1 METMGMMPDVGEAGR
16 AFGDGAN
23 RPRLR
28 AIHRDEEKKKMTE
41 QELAEMPLESLL
53 YYVLVGEGRRSL

>member
-1 METMGMMPDVGEAGR
+1 VMTPDIGEAGR
-16 AFGDGAN
+16 PFGSGSSG
-23 RPRLR
+23 PRLT
-28 AIHRDEEKKKMTE
+28 AVQRDEERNKMTE